1 MLLEEWLK
9 NDFSI
14 LRYKK
19 HMKDWKNSTILF
31 LYLMLQAIDFV
42 ELKVYLFMIVS
53 FASFIDDMSPLFVL
67 QKEIKYNHVSK
78 IGVPRYLSI

>member
-1 MLLEEWLK
+1 
-9 NDFSI
+9 
-14 LRYKK
+14 
-19 HMKDWKNSTILF
+19 
-31 LYLMLQAIDFV
+31 MLQAIDFV

-53 FASFIDDMSPLFVL
+53 FSSFIDDMSPLFVL